1 MTVIA
6 NITLVVAS
14 SLPCQLMATSAYAKK
29 WEMGNVK
36 LMMSGNAIGNGIAQ
50 PKNVSKNAQHAED
63 AKNAKIAAALVLRT
77 LNYSHVDSR
86 AHESSE
92 KEVEKEQERKWSGYA
107 DDGEEKHARAD
118 ESFSLRLLALGKYL
132 YFTEL

>member
-1 MTVIA
+1 VIA

-86 AHESSE
+86 WLDLEWVDFLLSAQFQSRSSI
-92 KEVEKEQERKWSGYA
+92 
-107 DDGEEKHARAD
+107 
-118 ESFSLRLLALGKYL
+118 
-132 YFTEL
+132 